1 MDTKDNDLLFLL
13 EKDCMI
19 PLHELAVM
27 LQCSE
32 EEVASR
38 RAKLEEK
45 KIIRGYTALI
55 DWDRAGTP
63 SVMAIVELRV
73 TPEHEYGYDRIA
85 ERIVEFSNVKSLRLR
100 TGAYDLQLLVEG
112 KTMHEVSSFVSE
124 HIAPMDRVKE
134 TTTHIIMKTYK
145 ANGVLYYE
153 RDDGTRLPFAF

>member
-13 EKDCMI
+13 EKDCTI
-19 PLHELAVM
+19 PLHELAAM

-38 RAKLEEK
+38 RAMLEEK
-45 KIIRGYTALI
+45 RIIRGYTALI
-55 DWDRAGTP
+55 DWDRADSP
-63 SVMAIVELRV
+63 SVMAIVQLRV

-85 ERIVEFSNVKSLRLR
+85 ERIVKFSNVKSLYLQ
-100 TGAYDLQLLVEG
+100 TGTHDLQLLVQG

-124 HIAPMDRVKE
+124 HIAPMERIKE
-134 TTTHIIMKTYK
+134 TATHIIMKTYK

-153 RDDGTRLPFAF
+153 REDGTRLPFSF